1 MQVIYLQKL
10 ITYMATLL
18 SKILPNDIAY
28 YIYKIA
34 IVEFMQQKI
43 TIYTYNLYLIAEKHL
58 YINKIKP
65 SSVYYNDIVL
75 LHSDINK

>member
-1 MQVIYLQKL
+1 
-10 ITYMATLL
+10 
-18 SKILPNDIAY
+18 
-28 YIYKIA
+28 
-34 IVEFMQQKI
+34 MQQKI

-75 LHSDINK
+75 LHSDINKVINLLIIINERYITPIYKIWNRI